1 MTDFPVTETKKE
13 ALRLKMQELKVSEKD
28 LEEKFIKSSGPGG
41 QKINKTDT
49 CVVLTHKPTGISAS
63 SQRTRSQALNRFFA
77 RRLLLKKIEVKLLG
91 KESAEQKKINRIRKN
106 KKKQA
111 KRARD
116 KYGE

>member
-1 MTDFPVTETKKE
+1 MTNFPVTESKKE
-13 ALRLKMQELKVSEKD
+13 ALRLKMQELQVSEND

-41 QKINKTDT
+41 QKVNKTDT
-49 CVVLTHKPTGISAS
+49 CVILTHLPTGLQAK
-63 SQRTRSQALNRFFA
+63 SQRSRSQALNRFFA

-91 KESAEQKKINRIRKN
+91 QELAEQKKINKIKKN